1 MRWETIVVGY
11 EDTDDSRRALGRAI
25 VLAKSMDARLVVSS
39 VSRVLPSGA
48 AAHGVGPYDPADPP
62 LEHREALERIR
73 EAVAGENVEVEF
85 DLELGDPA
93 DALVALADRRN
104 AHLIVVGTRE
114 PGFIDRLL
122 NGSVSQSVARHAH
135 CDVLIVH

>member
-11 EDTDDSRRALGRAI
+11 EDTDDSRRALGRAV
-25 VLAKSMDARLVVSS
+25 VLAKSMDAHLIVSS
-39 VSRVLPSGA
+39 VAPVLPSGA

-62 LEHREALERIR
+62 QEHREALARIR
-73 EAVAGENVEVEF
+73 AAVEGEEVEVEF
-85 DLELGDPA
+85 DLEAGDPA
-93 DALVALADRRN
+93 DALVKLAERRG

-122 NGSVSQSVARHAH
+122 NGSVSQAVARHSR

>member
-11 EDTDDSRRALGRAI
+11 DDTDDSRRALGRAI
-25 VLAKSMDARLVVSS
+25 VLAKTMDARLIVLS

-48 AAHGVGPYDPADPP
+48 AAHGIGPFDPADPP
-62 LEHREALERIR
+62 LEHRDALERIR
-73 EAVAGENVEVEF
+73 EAVAGEDVEVEF
-85 DLELGDPA
+85 DLEIGHPA
-93 DALVALADRRN
+93 DALLALAERRN

-122 NGSVSQSVARHAH
+122 NGSVSQDVARHSRR
-135 CDVLIVH
+135 DVLIVH